1 MALLITHRTRT
12 EIKIRG
18 IFCKKGGFS
27 RESGLSDSGFLISN
41 ICLLPKKWVRRKDI
55 DKFLFILKIVK
66 K

>member
-1 MALLITHRTRT
+1 MVLLIAYRTRT

-18 IFCKKGGFS
+18 IFCKKGGFF

-41 ICLLPKKWVRRKDI
+41 IYLLPKKWVRRKDI
-55 DKFLFILKIVK
+55 DKFLFILKIIK